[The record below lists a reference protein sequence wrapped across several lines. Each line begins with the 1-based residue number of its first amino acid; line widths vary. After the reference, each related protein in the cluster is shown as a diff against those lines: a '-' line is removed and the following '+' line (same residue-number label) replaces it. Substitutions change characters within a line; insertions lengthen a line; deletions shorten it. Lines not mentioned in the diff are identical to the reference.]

1 MPEPHASA
9 PVLGA
14 APRVGVLRAYAATL
28 GPGLVAMLADSDA
41 GSVMTAAQSGAEFGY
56 GFLLFQLAVIP
67 VMYIAQEL
75 GLRLALGTGRG
86 MGELVRARFGPA
98 ASVVVTAVLAISCF
112 GALVTQLSGLAAVGQ
127 LLDIPVWQTIAV
139 AVAGISVMVVTGSY
153 HSVERIAIFFGAFEL
168 VFVFAAWKSH
178 PGLPQL
184 AAGIGAMPIHDPRYL
199 YLFAANLGTS
209 VIPWAIFYQQSAVV
223 DKGLKLPHLRLARI
237 DTLVGALICQIVTS
251 GILITVAANAGQ
263 GGSAAADVRAFAQMF
278 QHALGAESGTLLFG
292 AGLMG
297 SALVATVV
305 VSLASAWAIGEATGL
320 RHSLEHH
327 PKDAP
332 WFYASFVALLAAGGV
347 YVASGVNL
355 VRLTIAIGVLNAVLL
370 PVILLFLFLLA
381 RSELPPSLKPSGV
394 TGLATAILLAAISA
408 VGLYAGLV
416 GAFG

>member
-1 MPEPHASA
+1 MPESHASA

-14 APRVGVLRAYAATL
+14 VPKVGVLRAYAVTL
-28 GPGLVAMLADSDA
+28 GPGLVAMLADTDA
-41 GSVMTAAQSGAEFGY
+41 GSVMTAAQSGAQFGY
-56 GFLLFQLAVIP
+56 GLLLFQLAVIP

-86 MGELVRARFGPA
+86 MGELVRARFGRA
-98 ASVVVTAVLAISCF
+98 TSIVVTAVLAISCF

-127 LLDIPVWQTIAV
+127 LLDVPAWQTVAV

-153 HSVERIAIFFGAFEL
+153 RSVERISIFFGAFEL
-168 VFVFAAWKSH
+168 IFVFAGWTSH
-178 PGLPQL
+178 PDLSRL
-184 AAGIGAMPIHDPRYL
+184 VKGIGSMPIHDPRYL
-199 YLFAANLGTS
+199 YLCAANLGTS
-209 VIPWAIFYQQSAVV
+209 VIPWAIFYQQSAAV
-223 DKGLKLPHLRLARI
+223 DKGLKLSNLRLARI
-237 DTLVGALICQIVTS
+237 DTFVGVLICQIVTS
-251 GILITVAANAGQ
+251 GILMTAAANRGN
-263 GGSAAADVRAFAQMF
+263 GGAAVADVRTFAQMF
-278 QHALGAESGTLLFG
+278 EHALGRGSGALLFG

-305 VSLASAWAIGEATGL
+305 VSLASAWAIGEVAGL

-332 WFYASFVALLAAGGV
+332 WFYASFVALLAAGGA

-355 VRLTIAIGVLNAVLL
+355 VGLAIALGVLNAMLL
-370 PVILLFLFLLA
+370 PVVLLFLFLLA
-381 RSELPPSLKPSGV
+381 CRELPLSLKPSGL
-394 TGLATAILLAAISA
+394 TGLATAILLATTSA